1 MGAFLIRRLAFIPL
15 VLFGLSILIFTLLQQ
30 LSPQMRA
37 ALYVKDPRQ
46 LAAIDDVIRTYHLAD
61 PIHVQYATWLGQ
73 VLRGNL
79 GWSETAKMPVWDAIR
94 AFFPATMEL
103 TVISFSMTLII
114 GLWLGTLSA
123 VHKDRFWDHFSR
135 FISITGTSF
144 PTFVIG
150 LVLLMIFY
158 GKFGILPPGRSSFET
173 QLLLGTPVFK
183 SYTGLLTIDALLN
196 LNFQV
201 FWDALKHIILPA
213 LTLTYVEI
221 ALLVRV
227 TRSSMLE
234 ELGKDYVRTARAKGL
249 DESTVTKKHARRNAL
264 IPVITLS
271 SILFVAL
278 LGGVAIT
285 ETVFDYPGIGRWG
298 LIAAQQLDIPG
309 VLGFASLS
317 AVLFVLGNTLAD
329 VLYAIVDPRIR
340 IH

>member
-1 MGAFLIRRLAFIPL
+1 
-15 VLFGLSILIFTLLQQ
+15 
-30 LSPQMRA
+30 MRA

-46 LAAIDDVIRTYHLAD
+46 LSMLDDIIRTYHLAD
-61 PIHVQYATWLGQ
+61 PVYVQYWTWLKEI
-73 VLRGNL
+73 LSGNL
-79 GWSETAKMPVWDAIR
+79 GWSETAKMPVGEAIL
-94 AFFPATMEL
+94 AFFPATFEL
-103 TVISFSMTLII
+103 TVLSFALTLII
-114 GLWLGTLSA
+114 GLWLGTISA
-123 VHKDRFWDHFSR
+123 VHKDRFVDHVSR
-135 FISITGTSF
+135 FIAITGTSF

-158 GKFGILPPGRSSFET
+158 GKFGWFPPGRSSFET
-173 QLLLGTPVFK
+173 QILMGAGEFK
-183 SYTGLLTIDALLN
+183 NYTGMLTLDGLLN
-196 LNFQV
+196 GNLKV
-201 FWDALKHIILPA
+201 AWDGLRHLVLPA

-249 DESTVTKKHARRNAL
+249 PESVVIKRHARKNAM

-285 ETVFDYPGIGRWG
+285 ETVFDFPGIGRWG
-298 LIAAQQLDIPG
+298 LVAAQQFDIPG

-317 AVLFVLGNTLAD
+317 ALLFVIGNTLAD

-340 IH
+340 IN

>member
-1 MGAFLIRRLAFIPL
+1 MGGFLLRRLAFIPL
-15 VLFGLSILIFTLLQQ
+15 VLAGLSILIFALLQQ
-30 LSPQMRA
+30 LSPEMRA
-37 ALYVKDPRQ
+37 ALYIKDPRQ
-46 LAAIDDVIRTYHLAD
+46 LSAIEEVIQTYHLRD
-61 PIHVQYATWLGQ
+61 PIYVQYAGWLKE
-73 VLRGNL
+73 VLKGNL
-79 GWSETAKMPVWDAIR
+79 GWSETAKMTVWEAIKVY
-94 AFFPATMEL
+94 FPATLEL
-103 TVISFSMTLII
+103 TVISFAMTLVI
-114 GLWLGTLSA
+114 GLWLGTISA
-123 VHKDRFWDHFSR
+123 VHKDKMIDHVSR

-158 GKFGILPPGRSSFET
+158 GKFGWLPPGRSCPEI
-173 QLLLGTPVFK
+173 QLLMGFGEYKL
-183 SYTGLLTIDALLN
+183 YTGSMIIDGILN
-196 LNFQV
+196 GKLAV
-201 FWDALKHIILPA
+201 AWDGLKHIILPA

-221 ALLVRV
+221 ALLMRV

-249 DESTVTKKHARRNAL
+249 DERTVITKHARKNAM

-285 ETVFDYPGIGRWG
+285 ETVFDFPGIGRWG
-298 LIAAQQLDIPG
+298 LNAAQQLDIPG

-317 AVLFVLGNTLAD
+317 AVLFVIGNTLAD

-340 IH
+340 LQ

>member
-1 MGAFLIRRLAFIPL
+1 MGVFLIKRLAFVPL
-15 VLFGLSILIFTLLQQ
+15 VLFGLSLLLFGLLQQ
-30 LSPQMRA
+30 LSPEMRA

-46 LAAIDDVIRTYHLAD
+46 LGQLDEVIRTYHLAD
-61 PIHVQYATWLGQ
+61 PIHIQYASWLKE
-73 VLRGNL
+73 VLKGNL
-79 GWSETAKMPVWDAIR
+79 GWSETAKMTVAEAIK
-94 AFFPATMEL
+94 AYFPATFEL
-103 TVISFSMTLII
+103 TAISFAMTLFI
-114 GLWLGTLSA
+114 GLWLGTISA
-123 VHKDRFWDHFSR
+123 VHKDRFLDHVSR
-135 FISITGTSF
+135 IISITGTSF

-158 GKFGILPPGRSSFET
+158 GKFGLLPPGRSSFET
-173 QLLLGTPVFK
+173 QLLMGTDAFK
-183 SYTGLLTIDALLN
+183 SYTGMLTIDGLLN
-196 LNFQV
+196 GNLKV
-201 FWDALKHIILPA
+201 SWDGLKHIILPA

-249 DESTVTKKHARRNAL
+249 TEDLVVKKHARKNAM

-329 VLYAIVDPRIR
+329 ALYAIVDPRIR
-340 IH
+340 IN